1 VNQTQRGNASAN
13 SLAIG
18 PLIDFLVAL
27 QFLSISPPLFKRLPT
42 ARELGRATGYFPLV
56 GILIGA
62 LLAAG
67 HFLLSRVF
75 PTSVSAALLLT
86 LWIALTGALHLDGFL
101 DSCDGLLGGRTPQ
114 KRLEIMKDERVGAFG
129 LAGGVLLIMLK
140 FTALSNLFDPRTALL
155 VAPSLARWGMTLSIL
170 AFPYAREEGLGRTMK
185 DRTGVGQALLAT
197 GIALGVS
204 WFAGGI
210 FGLALAIVTVLVVL
224 LFCRFVL
231 RLVPGMTGDT
241 YGALNELIELVVLL
255 AYAAPGFAII
265 G

>member
-42 ARELGRATGYFPLV
+42 ARELGRASGYFPLV

-86 LWIALTGALHLDGFL
+86 LWIVLTGALHLDGFL

-129 LAGGVLLIMLK
+129 LAGGVLLILLK
-140 FTALSNLFDPRTALL
+140 FTALSNLSDPHAALL
-155 VAPSLARWGMTLSIL
+155 VAPALARWGMTVSIF
-170 AFPYAREEGLGRTMK
+170 AFPYARVEGLGRTMK
-185 DRTGVGQALLAT
+185 DSTGLGQVLLASAIT
-197 GIALGVS
+197 LGVC
-204 WFAGGI
+204 WVAGGI
-210 FGLALAIVTVLVVL
+210 FGVVLAIVAVLVVW

-231 RLVPGMTGDT
+231 RLIPGMTGDT

-255 AYAAPGFAII
+255 AYAVPGFAII

>member
-1 VNQTQRGNASAN
+1 MNQTKRGNATAT
-13 SLAIG
+13 SLVSG

-42 ARELGRATGYFPLV
+42 ARELGRASGYFPLV

-75 PTSVSAALLLT
+75 PVSVSAALLLT
-86 LWIALTGALHLDGFL
+86 LWIVLTGALHLDGFL

-129 LAGGVLLIMLK
+129 LAGGVLLILLK
-140 FTALSNLFDPRTALL
+140 FTALSNLSDPQAALL
-155 VAPSLARWGMTLSIL
+155 VAPSLARWGMTLSIF

-185 DRTGVGQALLAT
+185 DRTGVGQVLLASAIT
-197 GIALGVS
+197 LGVS
-204 WFAGGI
+204 WVVGGV
-210 FGLALAIVTVLVVL
+210 FGVALAIVAVLAVW

-241 YGALNELIELVVLL
+241 YGALSELIELVVLL
-255 AYAAPGFAII
+255 AYAVPGFAII